1 MDKANALGDY
11 LRARRDLV
19 RPEDIG
25 LIPGGRRKVPGLRRE
40 ELAMLAGISPDY
52 YLRLE
57 QGRDQHPSDQVLDAL
72 ASALQLDPAAAAHL
86 HDLARP
92 RNRRRVR
99 PRAERVPAGIAQL
112 LGQLPVPAF
121 VTGRYLDVLAAN
133 PLARALSPN
142 FAPGRNVLRQL
153 FLDPGD
159 RELHQDWD
167 RGTASVVGGLR
178 ERAGADPEDPQLA
191 ALVGELSIRS
201 ERFRALWARA
211 DVRHRRDGRSHM
223 RHPQVGELFMRREK
237 LDIAGTDGL
246 QMVIYHAEPGTESAQ
261 SLALLGSI
269 AATAERDT
277 AGREP
282 AGRDAPEPAAPPAG
296 TYHPEKESS

>member
-1 MDKANALGDY
+1 M
-11 LRARRDLV
+11 
-19 RPEDIG
+19 
-25 LIPGGRRKVPGLRRE
+25 
-40 ELAMLAGISPDY
+40 
-52 YLRLE
+52 
-57 QGRDQHPSDQVLDAL
+57 
-72 ASALQLDPAAAAHL
+72 
-86 HDLARP
+86 
-92 RNRRRVR
+92 
-99 PRAERVPAGIAQL
+99 PAGIAQL

-178 ERAGADPEDPQLA
+178 ERADADPEDPQLV

-211 DVRHRRDGRSHM
+211 DVGHRRDGRSHM
-223 RHPQVGELFMRREK
+223 KHPQVGELFLRREK

-246 QMVIYHAEPGTESAQ
+246 QMVIYHAESGTESGQ

-269 AATAERDT
+269 AATAERDAAERDT
-277 AGREP
+277 AKKAA
-282 AGRDAPEPAAPPAG
+282 AGQAAPSAG
-296 TYHPEKESS
+296 TYNPEKGSSS

>member
-25 LIPGGRRKVPGLRRE
+25 LIPGSRRKVPGLRRE
-40 ELAMLAGISPDY
+40 ELAM
-52 YLRLE
+52 
-57 QGRDQHPSDQVLDAL
+57 
-72 ASALQLDPAAAAHL
+72 
-86 HDLARP
+86 
-92 RNRRRVR
+92 
-99 PRAERVPAGIAQL
+99 PAGIAQL

-153 FLDPGD
+153 FLDPAD

-167 RGTASVVGGLR
+167 RGTASVAGGLR
-178 ERAGADPEDPQLA
+178 ERAGAGAEDPQLA

-211 DVRHRRDGRSHM
+211 DVGHRRDGRSHL
-223 RHPQVGELFMRREK
+223 RQPVGELFLRREK
-237 LDIAGTDGL
+237 LDIAGTGGL
-246 QMVIYHAEPGTESAQ
+246 QMVIYHAEAGTESAQ
-261 SLALLGSI
+261 GLALLGSI

-277 AGREP
+277 ADRET
-282 AGRDAPEPAAPPAG
+282 ARRDAAEPAAPPAG
-296 TYHPEKESS
+296 AYHPEKESS

>member
-1 MDKANALGDY
+1 M
-11 LRARRDLV
+11 
-19 RPEDIG
+19 
-25 LIPGGRRKVPGLRRE
+25 
-40 ELAMLAGISPDY
+40 
-52 YLRLE
+52 
-57 QGRDQHPSDQVLDAL
+57 
-72 ASALQLDPAAAAHL
+72 
-86 HDLARP
+86 
-92 RNRRRVR
+92 
-99 PRAERVPAGIAQL
+99 
-112 LGQLPVPAF
+112 
-121 VTGRYLDVLAAN
+121 
-133 PLARALSPN
+133 ARALSPN

-211 DVRHRRDGRSHM
+211 DVGHRRDGRSHM
-223 RHPQVGELFMRREK
+223 RHPQVGELFLRREK
-237 LDIAGTDGL
+237 LDVAGTDGL

-261 SLALLGSI
+261 SLTLLGSI

-277 AGREP
+277 AGRQP
-282 AGRDAPEPAAPPAG
+282 AGKDAAEPPAR

>member
-19 RPEDIG
+19 RPEDAG

-57 QGRDQHPSDQVLDAL
+57 QGRDQHPSEQVLDAL
-72 ASALQLDPAAAAHL
+72 AGALQLDPAGAAHL
-86 HDLARP
+86 HDLARA
-92 RNRRRVR
+92 RDRRPGR
-99 PRAERVPAGIAQL
+99 PHAERVPAGIAQL
-112 LGQLPVPAF
+112 LPQLPVPAF

-142 FAPGRNVLRQL
+142 FTPGRNVVRQL
-153 FLDPGD
+153 FLDPAD
-159 RELHQDWD
+159 RELHADWEK
-167 RGTASVVGGLR
+167 GTASLVGGLR
-178 ERAGADPEDPQLA
+178 ERAGADPADPRFA

-201 ERFRALWARA
+201 DRFRTLWARA
-211 DVRHRRDGRSHM
+211 DVGHRRDGTSHL
-223 RHPQVGELFMRREK
+223 RHPQVGELFLRREK
-237 LDIAGTDGL
+237 LDIPATGGL
-246 QMVIYHAEPGTESAQ
+246 QMVIYHAEPGTESAR

-269 AATAERDT
+269 AATTERD
-277 AGREP
+277 
-282 AGRDAPEPAAPPAG
+282 AAPAPRPDPEHDDSEH
-296 TYHPEKESS
+296 YDPEHYDSEKESQ